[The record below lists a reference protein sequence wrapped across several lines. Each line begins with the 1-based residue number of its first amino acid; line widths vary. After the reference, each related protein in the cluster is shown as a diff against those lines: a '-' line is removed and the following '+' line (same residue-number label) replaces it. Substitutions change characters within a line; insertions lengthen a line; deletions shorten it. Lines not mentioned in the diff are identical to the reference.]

1 MRIGFWIRIG
11 LLVWLIGWT
20 NWLSAEDRPAQFEFR
35 HIQEK
40 DGLGFN
46 FINCLLQDRDGFL
59 WIGTFNG
66 LNRYD
71 GNQFAQFKNKRNDS
85 HSLLNNTVHDLCEDR
100 KGNIWMALD
109 KGISRYN
116 KKTGTFANITAVGKR
131 TLGFC
136 TNVLCDRRGNIWF
149 TSHLVG
155 LFRYT
160 PQTGRI
166 DYFPYQV
173 DKLSYISKNGL
184 LEDPIR
190 NGLWVGDGLGMRYFD
205 IDEQR
210 FEDHRHNPR
219 RLPILTNHYVSALAL
234 DGDRLIFADNRNQEI
249 IIYSLTSHQILKTIT
264 PVSRQPNR
272 NVFEMAT
279 IFVDR
284 HHNLWTSSWN
294 YLMFHIAADT
304 YQITELQHDEARPT
318 SVASNFFWG
327 GWQHPDGSVWLGT
340 VNGISYTN
348 PERAF
353 YTTYNL
359 GELFPALNDERGIHT
374 FAEDSDGSWW
384 LGTSI
389 RGLLHYFPQTNR
401 LEVYKLPNAT
411 PERPYGMVLSSLCL
425 DGDTLYLGAETDLFI
440 FNKVSKNFSRIP
452 FPAAVKQHNA
462 RLWNLL
468 KDGQYLWASGES
480 KKAFRYHLPTRQWE
494 GFPMRPSNDT
504 GSFMLSTFVMDQQ
517 KQIWVDLYPG
527 GLARFS
533 PQKKCFLV
541 DVPSSRGPFES
552 NTTSFNKDAQGN
564 FWISTNGNGLLR
576 YSTYNHRFTRWTENE
591 GLAYDHCLDALP
603 DRLGNIW
610 VGAYNKFSVFSPRT
624 NRFVNFTLP
633 YNQAN
638 LEYVNRLFLLQNGHI
653 LAAMKGYL
661 VEFIPEKAVKQSAW
675 LPDRVLISQIGVG
688 DSALLNHSG
697 LEMIKLK
704 AGENAFAVHFN
715 TLTSTSETTF
725 DYFYQL
731 EGYEDWQAA
740 TGARYAVYTRLP
752 GGAYTFKV
760 KAVTSDGR
768 QTPVNTLTI
777 HIDTYMYQKTWF
789 QVLLAFVG
797 LGLVAGFLRYRANQR
812 EQLHD
817 LQVQAS
823 RLERDKTEIQY
834 QNLINHLNPHFLFN
848 SLTSLN
854 SLININP
861 PQASVF
867 LRKLSIIYRY
877 ILQNKDNEL
886 VTLES
891 ELNFVQNYIDLQ
903 TSRFDDAL
911 QVDINVPESYRSQRI
926 VPVTIQNLLENAIK
940 HNAIE
945 EENPLRIR
953 IYAEGGFLYVVNSLQ
968 KKSFVETSN
977 KQGLASLK
985 SLYHYLS
992 RREIVVQ
999 ETQIEFIVQV
1009 PLL

>member
-1 MRIGFWIRIG
+1 MLG
-11 LLVWLIGWT
+11 WLIGWSH
-20 NWLSAEDRPAQFEFR
+20 WLLAEDRPAQFEFR

-40 DGLGFN
+40 DGLSFN
-46 FINCLLQDRDGFL
+46 FINCFLQDSDGFL
-59 WIGTFNG
+59 WIGTYNG

-71 GNQFAQFKNKRNDS
+71 GNQFVQIKNKRNDP
-85 HSLLNNTVHDLCEDR
+85 HSLLDNTVHDLCEDR
-100 KGNIWMALD
+100 QGNIWMAAD

-116 KKTGTFANITAVGKR
+116 KKTGKFVNITAVDKR
-131 TLGFC
+131 NLGFC
-136 TNVLCDRRGNIWF
+136 TNVLCDRRGDIWF

-160 PQTGRI
+160 AKTGQI

-184 LEDPIR
+184 LEDPTR
-190 NGLWVGDGLGMRYFD
+190 NGLWVGDGFGMRYFD
-205 IDEQR
+205 IDQQQ

-219 RLPILTNHYVSALAL
+219 KLPILTNHYVSALAL
-234 DGDRLIFADNRNQEI
+234 DGDRLLFADNRERKI
-249 IIYSLTSHQILKTIT
+249 VVYSLTTHQILKTIT

-284 HHNLWTSSWN
+284 QHNIWTSSWN

-318 SVASNFFWG
+318 SVASNFFWDA
-327 GWQHPDGSVWLGT
+327 WQHPDGSVWLGT

-353 YTTYNL
+353 YTAYNL
-359 GELFPALNDERGIHT
+359 GEQFPALNDERGIHA

-389 RGLLHYFPQTNR
+389 RGLLHYYPQTNR

-411 PERPYGMVLSSLCL
+411 AERPYGMVLSSLCL
-425 DGDTLYLGAETDLFI
+425 AGDTLFIGAETDLFTFDKI
-440 FNKVSKNFSRIP
+440 HKTFSRIP
-452 FPAAVKQHNA
+452 FPTVVKQRNA

-468 KDGQYLWASGES
+468 KDGPYLWASGEA
-480 KKAFRYHLPTRQWE
+480 KQAFRYHLPTKQWE
-494 GFPMRPSNDT
+494 NFPMRPANDT
-504 GSFMLSTFVMDQQ
+504 LSYMLSTFVMDQQ
-517 KQIWVDLYPG
+517 KQLWVDLYPG

-533 PQKKCFLV
+533 PQEKCFVV
-541 DVPSSRGPFES
+541 DKPSSRGPFEN
-552 NTTSFNKDAQGN
+552 NTTSFSKDAQGN

-576 YSTYNHRFTRWTENE
+576 YNTRNHQFTRWTEDE
-591 GLAYDHCLDALP
+591 GLAYNHCLDALP
-603 DRLGNIW
+603 DRSGNIW

-624 NRFVNFTLP
+624 NRFVNFSLP

-638 LEYVNRLFLLQNGHI
+638 LEYMNRLFLLQNGHI

-675 LPDRVLISQIGVG
+675 LPDRVLISQVGVG
-688 DSALLNHSG
+688 DSTLLNHSG
-697 LEMIKLK
+697 LEEVKLR
-704 AGENAFAVHFN
+704 AGESAFAVHFS
-715 TLTSTSETTF
+715 TITTTSEATF

-731 EGYEDWQAA
+731 EGYEDWQLA

-752 GGAYTFKV
+752 GGDYTFNV

-768 QTPVNTLTI
+768 QTPISTLAI
-777 HIDTYMYQKTWF
+777 HIDTYLYQKMWF
-789 QVLLAFVG
+789 QVLLAFIV
-797 LGLVAGFLRYRANQR
+797 LGLVIGFLMYRARQSER
-812 EQLHD
+812 LHD

-891 ELNFVQNYIDLQ
+891 ELSFVQNYIDLQ
-903 TSRFDDAL
+903 KSRFEDAL
-911 QVDINVPESYRSQRI
+911 HIEVNVPEHYLTQRI

-945 EENPLRIR
+945 EENPLVIR
-953 IYAEGGFLYVVNSLQ
+953 IYAEGSFLYVVNSLQ

-992 RREIVVQ
+992 RREIDVQ
-999 ETQIEFIVQV
+999 ETQTEFIVKV